1 MTSSKPLKFIGDIAS
16 WLGGRSSRRRTIKAP
31 ILRSVSITM
40 FRNEQD
46 LIEPF
51 LRHASALFDLV
62 VVMDNRSTDASRRIA
77 NETAHE
83 LGNIIVTDL
92 PDPGYN
98 QSQTMSQALRYIQ
111 SVVFADFVFFL
122 DVDEFFDVQ
131 SAETLFDALD
141 CIPANSS
148 GLVPW
153 ATYVADPEKPEAL
166 VPDPLERMTLRRKVE
181 DPQYYKAVLRLAG
194 GCDPNLVVSQ
204 GNHHMSD
211 ATGKPLESRVVPS
224 LELCHFP
231 VRSAQQLISKGV
243 IGWEAN
249 QARENLDVSNGEATQ
264 WKRLHDLAQNDVPPD
279 PVTISMEGLNYAQA
293 ETVSQLDGHAVE
305 KPHGFARARRYSDGS
320 FAQAEALIAASR
332 APMSEMTEPFN
343 IGQGP
348 TDTDAETDVSNAF
361 TSAWHWDHMF
371 LDEPPIRLAIERF
384 APNSVIDLGCGN
396 GLYPKLC
403 AHLGVQDVLGVD
415 GIERDATVLSP
426 DTYIKADLQQPF
438 DAGRKFDLVVCLE
451 VVEHITPESTDIL
464 IDSVARH
471 AQKHI
476 MFSMA
481 EPGQPGNGHINCKT
495 IAQVLDIWASR
506 GWHPDL
512 TATLGLRAVST
523 MSWFRRNIVL
533 LHYTGDRAETATA
546 KRLKQIGE
554 LVYEWYGQQPGQR
567 RTAFV
572 EPFPV
577 EPTGYGKVL
586 PG

>member
-1 MTSSKPLKFIGDIAS
+1 
-16 WLGGRSSRRRTIKAP
+16 
-31 ILRSVSITM
+31 M

-62 VVMDNRSTDASRRIA
+62 VLMDNRSTDASRRIA
-77 NETAHE
+77 NATAKE

-98 QSQTMSQALRYIQ
+98 QSETMSQALRYIQ
-111 SVVFADFVFFL
+111 SVVFADFVFFM
-122 DVDEFFDVQ
+122 DVDEFFNVQ
-131 SAETLFDALD
+131 SAETMFDALD
-141 CIPANSS
+141 CLPANSTA
-148 GLVPW
+148 LVPW
-153 ATYVADPEKPEAL
+153 TTYVADPEKPEAV
-166 VPDPLERMTLRRKVE
+166 VPDPLERMTLRRKIE
-181 DPQYYKAVLRLAG
+181 EPQYYKAILRLAG
-194 GCDPNLVVSQ
+194 GCDPTLIVSQ
-204 GNHHMSD
+204 GNHHITR
-211 ATGKPLESRVVPS
+211 ANGKPLESRVVPS

-249 QARENLDVSNGEATQ
+249 KARKNLDVSNGEATQ
-264 WKRLHDLAQNDVPPD
+264 WKRLHDLAQEDGPPD

-293 ETVSQLDGHAVE
+293 ETVSQLEGHAVE
-305 KPHGFARARRYSDGS
+305 KPHGLARPRRYSDGS

-332 APMSEMTEPFN
+332 SSMPGMTEPFN

-348 TDTDAETDVSNAF
+348 TDTEAETDVANAF
-361 TSAWHWDHMF
+361 SSAWHWDHMF

-384 APNSVIDLGCGN
+384 APKSVIDLGCGN
-396 GLYPKLC
+396 GLYPLLYT
-403 AHLGVQDVLGVD
+403 HLGVEDVLGVD
-415 GIERDATVLSP
+415 GIERDATVLGSESY
-426 DTYIKADLQQPF
+426 TKADLQQPL

-451 VVEHITPESTDIL
+451 VVEHITPDSTDIL

-471 AQKHI
+471 AHEHI
-476 MFSMA
+476 LFSMA

-495 IAQVLDIWASR
+495 IAQVLDMWALR

-512 TATLGLRAVST
+512 TSTLGLRAVST

-533 LHYTGDRAETATA
+533 LEYTGDTAETVAAT
-546 KRLKQIGE
+546 RLKQIGE
-554 LVYEWYGQQPGQR
+554 LDYEWYGQKPGQR

-577 EPTGYGKVL
+577 EPMGYGTVL